1 MEKFA
6 YQKLERETKNR
17 NNLLSCSEFINLLTT
32 EEIPDSELVDIF
44 NAFDCDGKALNPRS
58 RTPY

>member
-44 NAFDCDGKALNPRS
+44 NAFDCDGKFSN
-58 RTPY
+58 